1 MTAQRPRNEVRHAD
15 YPRGFT
21 SYTEVMCKAA
31 NRATALSSVLPNTE
45 VPCERFVRDLLR
57 AVS

>member
-21 SYTEVMCKAA
+21 RYTEVMCKAA
-31 NRATALSSVLPNTE
+31 NRATALSKSCLTQ
-45 VPCERFVRDLLR
+45 RFP
-57 AVS
+57 VSAL